1 LDSGGA
7 SSEAQHKILIII
19 KTIYSSETSFH
30 PNITS
35 TEAAVF
41 SQNKFKGYV
50 YSSNNCCVGTLFA
63 TVNTW
68 YGLTISKETCMI

>member
-1 LDSGGA
+1 LDSGRA
-7 SSEAQHKILIII
+7 SSEAQHKIIIIIII

-41 SQNKFKGYV
+41 FPEQIQ
-50 YSSNNCCVGTLFA
+50 
-63 TVNTW
+63 
-68 YGLTISKETCMI
+68 GLRSLKQQLLC